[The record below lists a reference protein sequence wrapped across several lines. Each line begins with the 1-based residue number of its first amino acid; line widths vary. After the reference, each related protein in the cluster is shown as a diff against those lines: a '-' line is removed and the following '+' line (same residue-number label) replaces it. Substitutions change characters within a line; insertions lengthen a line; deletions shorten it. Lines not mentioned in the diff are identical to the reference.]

1 MHDHK
6 NIWFAVVSGLAFW
19 LLLPNAM
26 AQVPL
31 TPDQA
36 KTMVLVHDVKVDE
49 KGISGKV
56 TNSLLH
62 PIRDIDLLLK
72 YIWRWND
79 EFHPADNAPGN
90 ISVVTLKEQ
99 LAPGQTLDFAY
110 AGPPPDA
117 KRADGRFETEISV
130 AGFTVVVP
138 PNVTTGLRK

>member
-1 MHDHK
+1 M
-6 NIWFAVVSGLAFW
+6 
-19 LLLPNAM
+19 
-26 AQVPL
+26 
-31 TPDQA
+31 
-36 KTMVLVHDVKVDE
+36 
-49 KGISGKV
+49 